1 MRRRILPSLPGK
13 TRCDI
18 SPQLARLETRTD
30 QLQEFVEL
38 AAAHGRSAAGTGQVS
53 IQVPA
58 LGSVPA
64 TKFGMAVA
72 TIEGDVLTTGDAT
85 EQFSIQSL
93 SKLFALCA
101 LLQRDPSAWEHI
113 GWGPTDSGY
122 GSVAELE
129 RNHGRP
135 RNPFVNSG
143 ALVVTDRLMDLTGD
157 AVGATIDLLTTTSG
171 DTSIN
176 SDARVALSESVAD
189 HRNAAIAHVLAEHG
203 KLVNGIDR
211 VLTQYFAQCAVAA
224 SAQTVAKA
232 ALFLAD
238 RSAEQ
243 EILDGASARRVNAVL
258 LMSGMYGAAGDIA
271 YRIGLPAK
279 SGIGGGVLA
288 IMPGLGT
295 VCVWSPPLDD
305 DGNSAGGVAA
315 IEEFAR
321 LAGWSV
327 F

>member
-1 MRRRILPSLPGK
+1 MQDHLRAAEVAGRQAARR
-13 TRCDI
+13 
-18 SPQLARLETRTD
+18 
-30 QLQEFVEL
+30 
-38 AAAHGRSAAGTGQVS
+38 GQVS
-53 IQVPA
+53 SQVPA
-58 LGSVPA
+58 LAGVPA
-64 TKFGMAVA
+64 GSFAMAVA
-72 TIEGDVLTTGDAT
+72 TVDGGLTHIGDAMT
-85 EQFSIQSL
+85 GFSIQSL

-101 LLQRDPSAWEHI
+101 LLRHDPDAWVDV
-113 GWGPTDSGY
+113 GWGPTDAGY

-143 ALVVTDRLMDLTGD
+143 ALVVTDRLLRHTGD
-157 AVGATIDLLTTTSG
+157 AVAATVELLRAG
-171 DTSIN
+171 DGGCGQAARVY
-176 SDARVALSESVAD
+176 SDPQVALSETRAD
-189 HRNAAIAHVLAEHG
+189 HRNSAIAHVLAEHG
-203 KLVNGIDR
+203 RLVNRIDE
-211 VLTQYFAQCAVAA
+211 VLPQYFAQCAITA
-224 SAQTVAKA
+224 SVLTVARA

-238 RSAEQ
+238 R
-243 EILDGASARRVNAVL
+243 DGRRRVLEPATIRRVNAVL
-258 LMSGMYGAAGDIA
+258 LTSGMYGAAGDIA

-288 IMPGLGT
+288 VMPGRGT
-295 VCVWSPPLDD
+295 VCVWSPPLDT